1 MESIALQV
9 ILQLPIVA
17 LLFFAAFLFR
27 GLQRER
33 NNLAAAIQDFEARIA
48 SAPGTSGGPDKGLLA
63 ELEKL
68 KARVESVSA
77 NIDSSESDREKTREY
92 MANQKTALKE
102 FGRVLSR
109 TSEQTYGELQSME
122 ARIRVIE
129 ASLND
134 TGFELDPSVSE
145 AA

>member
-1 MESIALQV
+1 MESIALQL

-33 NNLAAAIQDFEARIA
+33 TTLASAVQDFEARV
-48 SAPGTSGGPDKGLLA
+48 SGEAGGGMDPALVA
-63 ELEKL
+63 ELKTIKE
-68 KARVESVSA
+68 RVESALNS
-77 NIDSSESDREKTREY
+77 IESDSEEREKTREY

-109 TSEQTYGELQSME
+109 TSEQTYGELQAME
-122 ARIRVIE
+122 TRIRNIE
-129 ASLND
+129 TSLTDN
-134 TGFELDPSVSE
+134 GFELDSVSE

>member
-1 MESIALQV
+1 MESIALQA

-48 SAPGTSGGPDKGLLA
+48 TVSGTSGGPDKGVLDEVA
-63 ELEKL
+63 KL
-68 KARVESVSA
+68 KTRVESVLADLEST
-77 NIDSSESDREKTREY
+77 DSDREKTREY
-92 MANQKTALKE
+92 MTNQKTALKE

-134 TGFELDPSVSE
+134 NGFELDPSVSE